1 MGTTKSTTIT
11 NLDAAPSV
19 IPNVGDSHGRLMQKT
34 ETLETATADIA
45 TQQYRF
51 VRMNAQDR
59 ITDISFQNDAVAGLT
74 SVETGLYD
82 INDGD
87 AVSVACYVA
96 AVDWKDGLDSG
107 STAALNYAF
116 SARDISDAKNKV
128 WEDAGVS
135 VDPGNVQYDLVL
147 TNGGNVSAAGT
158 LTVTVE
164 YVSGS

>member
-11 NLDAAPSV
+11 GLDASPSV
-19 IPNVGDSHGRLMQKT
+19 IPNAGDSHGRLMSKV
-34 ETLETATADIA
+34 ESLETHGDDSAAHK
-45 TQQYRF
+45 YRF
-51 VRMNAQDR
+51 FRMNAQDR
-59 ITDISFQNDAVAGLT
+59 ITDIGVQCDAVAGLT
-74 SVETGLYD
+74 SVEVGLYD

-96 AVDWKDGLDSG
+96 AVDWHTGLDTG
-107 STAALNYAF
+107 TTAALNYRF
-116 SARDISDAKNKV
+116 SVPNIVDAKDKV

-147 TNGGNVSAAGT
+147 TNGGNVSEAET